1 LILILW
7 LQVPLLLS
15 IGEEDTALMKAI
27 ESGDTDLVYLVL
39 FHIWQKVICLENSTG
54 TPIFLLQVSIY
65 WITINN
71 LENKKMLSL
80 CRENL
85 WIFSEWYKL
94 EPWRAICLWFMHGR
108 IGTLARYIFKL
119 LVCVLMSI
127 FTCLTS
133 FVRFR
138 CYKHEFLKDFFLS
151 NGQLHVGFSWL
162 LVLQV

>member
-1 LILILW
+1 MKMQKKAIILILILW

-94 EPWRAICLWFMHGR
+94 EPLRVICLWFMHGR
-108 IGTLARYIFKL
+108 IDTLARYIFKL
-119 LVCVLMSI
+119 HVCVL
-127 FTCLTS
+127 CLFSHASRALSVSGAINMNSWRTS
-133 FVRFR
+133 SYQMDNFM
-138 CYKHEFLKDFFLS
+138 
-151 NGQLHVGFSWL
+151 
-162 LVLQV
+162 